1 MAKKILPG
9 DMPTKK
15 GTKRNG
21 GAIPGKPKPGP
32 KPDGAPK
39 MPRKQPP
46 RAPKPPATE
55 PVPIGNPP
63 NPAPTPGPSPKPTYK
78 QFKNAL
84 NTPGMQA
91 GEADALKRIQKNR
104 GVNAKE
110 ATRIAKRRTAKGLP
124 TARLQPRGS

>member
-1 MAKKILPG
+1 MAKRILPG

-21 GAIPGKPKPGP
+21 GAIPGKPKPG
-32 KPDGAPK
+32 
-39 MPRKQPP
+39 
-46 RAPKPPATE
+46 PKPPATE